1 MSRAATGIAF
11 VFVAVVAALVG
22 LVAGGGGFVRTVPAP
37 AHLAFASLPSFPDI
51 VERVNPAVVH
61 IAVAEGS
68 PELQSELGQLPGLGN
83 PRRGEGSGF
92 IVDPSGL
99 VVTNE
104 HVISNST
111 RIRVRLAD
119 KRDLPATVIGSDPQT
134 DLAL

>member
-1 MSRAATGIAF
+1 MSRGASIVAF
-11 VFVAVVAALVG
+11 VFVATVAVLVG
-22 LVAGGGGFVRTVPAP
+22 LVAGGGGFVRTVAAP
-37 AHLAFASLPSFPDI
+37 VHFGFGSFPSFPDI

-61 IAVAEGS
+61 IAVSEGS
-68 PELQSELGQLPGLGN
+68 PEIQSELGQLPGFGN

-92 IVDPSGL
+92 IVDPRGL

-119 KRDLPATVIGSDPQT
+119 KRDLPATVVGSD
-134 DLAL
+134 